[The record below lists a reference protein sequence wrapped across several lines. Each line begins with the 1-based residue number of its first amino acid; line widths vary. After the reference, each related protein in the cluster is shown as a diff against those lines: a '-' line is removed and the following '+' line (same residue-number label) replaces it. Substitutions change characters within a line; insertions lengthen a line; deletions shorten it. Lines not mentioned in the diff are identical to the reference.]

1 MTPEELTLGLRV
13 LQEAGEMARA
23 KRQRLGLT
31 QFDAADVIGIGQSTL
46 SRAENGV
53 PMNSGVLRLI
63 LNWIGE
69 ER

>member
-1 MTPEELTLGLRV
+1 MTPEEMALGLRV

-23 KRQRLGLT
+23 KRQMLGLT
-31 QFDAADVIGIGQSTL
+31 QAEAADVIGIAQATL

-53 PMNSGVLRLI
+53 PMNAGVFRLI